1 MIKYSEFVQKYKKLV
16 IWGAGRTLKLS
27 GFNGLK
33 PSYIVDSDKNKWGSH
48 IGEFEICDPRKLY
61 EEDVRDTV
69 ILICSIFEID
79 ILKTIRSMNVKLDVY
94 TPSMLYPNPFE
105 EVKDSYIENR
115 PEMFFSEGQYSAERN
130 VQCLIFLLKAHGIR
144 KIVASPGHTNVCFVT
159 SIQND
164 PFFEIYSSVDE
175 RSAAYL
181 ACGLAEETGEPVA
194 LSCTGATASRNY
206 MPGLT
211 EAFYRKLPVLAIT
224 SSQRSERIGNDIP
237 QVTDRTTLPNDIAKI
252 SVQLPIVNTNEEL
265 RYCEKSVNAA
275 LLELTHA
282 GGGPVHI
289 NLITEYN
296 RDYITKSLPYARI
309 IRRIGYTDDIPLL
322 PKGKIAIYVGAH
334 SRWSAELTKAVDCFC
349 KENNAVVLCDHTS
362 NYFGKYQVLAP
373 LVLNQ
378 KDAEPERFD
387 LLIHIG
393 NVSGAYLTINTSQVW
408 RVNPDGDL
416 KDPFL
421 RLRYVFEMC
430 EIDFFKKY
438 AKAGNSVENEDS
450 PNITHWKYAYDELLG
465 KIPELPFSNIWVAS
479 KAASQIPK
487 NAVVHFGI
495 LHSLRS
501 WNFFEMPEGV
511 CCYANTGGFGID
523 GGISSLIGASLGDAS
538 KLCFGIVG
546 DLAFFYD
553 MNALGNR
560 HIGNNVRIMVV
571 NNGGGTEMMYG
582 NTKES
587 LGDDV
592 GAYAA
597 ATGHFGAQSPCLIKH
612 YAQDLGFEYIS
623 ASNKEDFMMNKD
635 KFLNPDL
642 TDKPIVFEIF
652 TQHEQEQ
659 EAREKILSL

>member
-1 MIKYSEFVQKYKKLV
+1 MIKYSEFVQKYKKIV
-16 IWGAGRTLKLS
+16 IWGAGRTLKFS
-27 GFNGLK
+27 GINGINF
-33 PSYIVDSDKNKWGSH
+33 SYIVDSDKNKWGSY
-48 IGEFEICDPRKLY
+48 IGDLEICDPRKLY
-61 EEDVRDTV
+61 EEDVCDTAV
-69 ILICSIFEID
+69 LICSIFEID
-79 ILKTIRSMNVKLDVY
+79 ILKTIRSMSIKLDAY

-105 EVKDSYIENR
+105 PVNDSYIEKH
-115 PEMFFSEGQYSAERN
+115 PEMFYSEGKYSAEKN
-130 VQCLIFLLKAHGIR
+130 VQCLMFLLKAHGIK

-164 PFFEIYSSVDE
+164 PYFEIYSSVDE

-237 QVTDRTTLPNDIAKI
+237 QVTDRTVLPNDIAKI
-252 SVQLPIVNTNEEL
+252 SVQLPSVNTNEEL
-265 RYCEKSVNAA
+265 RYCEKSVNTA

-296 RDYITKSLPYARI
+296 RDYTTRSLPYARI
-309 IRRIGYTDDIPLL
+309 IRRIGYLDDIPAL
-322 PKGKIAIYVGAH
+322 PKGNIAIYVGAH
-334 SRWSAELTKAVDCFC
+334 SRWSDELTEAVDLFC

-362 NYFGKYQVLAP
+362 NYFGEYQVLAP

-378 KDAEPERFD
+378 KNTSQKQFD

-393 NVSGAYLTINTSQVW
+393 NVSGAYLTINASQVW
-408 RVNPDGDL
+408 RVNPDGEL

-421 RLRYVFEMC
+421 RLRYIFEMD
-430 EIDFFKKY
+430 ELAFFQKY
-438 AKAGNSVENEDS
+438 VKVKETVKNDDI
-450 PNITHWKYAYDELLG
+450 PNIARWKCAYNELLG
-465 KIPELPFSNIWVAS
+465 RIPELPFSNIWVAS
-479 KAASQIPK
+479 RVAAEIPT

-501 WNFFEMPEGV
+501 WNFFEMPKGV
-511 CCYANTGGFGID
+511 CGYANTGGFGID

-538 KLCFGIVG
+538 KLYFGIVG

-553 MNALGNR
+553 MNVLGNR
-560 HIGNNVRIMVV
+560 HIGNNLRIMVV

-582 NTKES
+582 NTKDS

-597 ATGHFGAQSPCLIKH
+597 AIGHFGAQSPCLIKH

-623 ASNKEDFMMNKD
+623 ASNKEEFMMNRD
-635 KFLNPDL
+635 KFLSPDL
-642 TDKPIVFEIF
+642 KDKPIVFEIF
-652 TQHEQEQ
+652 TKHEQEQ
-659 EAREKILSL
+659 EAREIILSL

>member
-1 MIKYSEFVQKYKKLV
+1 MIKYTDFLQKYKRIV

-33 PSYIVDSDKNKWGSH
+33 PSYIVDSDKNKWGNC
-48 IGEFEICDPRKLY
+48 ICDVEICDPSKLY
-61 EEDVRDTV
+61 EEDVRDTAV
-69 ILICSIFEID
+69 LVCSIYEMD
-79 ILKTIRSMNVKLDVY
+79 IIKTIRSMNVKLDVY

-105 EVKDSYIENR
+105 EVEDPFLESR
-115 PEMFFSEGQYSAERN
+115 PEMFYSEGQYSAEKN
-130 VQCLIFLLKAHGIR
+130 VQCLLFLMKAHGIR
-144 KIVASPGHTNVCFVT
+144 KIVASPGHTNVCFIT

-164 PFFEIYSSVDE
+164 PYFEIYSSVDE

-237 QVTDRTTLPNDIAKI
+237 QVTDRTVLPNDIAKI
-252 SVQLPIVNTNEEL
+252 SVQLPVVTTIEEL
-265 RYCEKSVNAA
+265 RYCEKSVNTA

-296 RDYITKSLPYARI
+296 RDYSTRSLPYARI
-309 IRRIGYTDDIPLL
+309 IRRIGYMDKTPVIPS
-322 PKGKIAIYVGAH
+322 GRIGIYVGAH
-334 SRWSAELTKAVDCFC
+334 SKWTAELTKAVDRFC
-349 KENNAVVLCDHTS
+349 ETYNAVVLCDHTS

-378 KDAEPERFD
+378 KAANPERFD
-387 LLIHIG
+387 LLIHLG
-393 NVSGAYLTINTSQVW
+393 NVSGAYLTINTSQIW

-421 RLRYVFEMC
+421 RLRYVFEMR
-430 EIDFFKKY
+430 ELDFFLKY
-438 AKAGNSVENEDS
+438 TEGCKVAERDGEH
-450 PNITHWKYAYDELLG
+450 NITHWKCAYDELLE
-465 KIPELPFSNIWVAS
+465 KIPELPFSNIWIAS
-479 KAASQIPK
+479 KLAAQIPR

-501 WNFFEMPEGV
+501 WNFFEMPDGV
-511 CCYANTGGFGID
+511 CCYSNTGGFGID
-523 GGISSLIGASLGDAS
+523 GGVSSLIGASLGDVS
-538 KLCFGIVG
+538 RLYFGVVG

-553 MNALGNR
+553 MNVLGNR
-560 HIGNNVRIMVV
+560 HVGNNVRIMIV

-582 NTKES
+582 NTKDS
-587 LGDDV
+587 LGNEV

-597 ATGHFGAQSPCLIKH
+597 AIGHFGAQSKELVKH
-612 YAQDLGFEYIS
+612 YVEDLGFEYIS
-623 ASNKEDFMMNKD
+623 ASDKDEFMRHKD
-635 KFLNPDL
+635 KFLNPNI
-642 TDKPIVFEIF
+642 TDRPIVFEVF
-652 TQHEQEQ
+652 TKHEQEQ